1 MQYWFQWRRKKKA
14 DNEWV
19 IWMLWIQDGHTSDGH
34 WVREQKK
41 SHGAISFIEWSIFRR
56 KRNRM
61 KMTHSKLKS
70 EKE

>member
-14 DNEWV
+14 DNEWD

-34 WVREQKK
+34 WVRGQKK